1 MGFFDS
7 ILGLFK
13 GGPGTAGEKGDK
25 GDKGGTGDP
34 GIDATGTQLIKLPVN
49 FVLLTSEANVNFTLP
64 VRLAMADVKAF

>member
-1 MGFFDS
+1 MCFFDS

-13 GGPGTAGEKGDK
+13 GGPGTAGDK
-25 GDKGGTGDP
+25 GDKGNTGDP

-64 VRLAMADVKAF
+64 VSLAMADVKAF

>member
-13 GGPGTAGEKGDK
+13 GGPGTAGDKGDK
-25 GDKGGTGDP
+25 GDTGGP
-34 GIDATGTQLIKLPVN
+34 GIDAAGTQLIKLPVN

>member
-13 GGPGTAGEKGDK
+13 GGPRTAGDK
-25 GDKGGTGDP
+25 GDKGNTGDP

>member
-13 GGPGTAGEKGDK
+13 GGPGTAGDKGDK
-25 GDKGGTGDP
+25 GDTGGP
-34 GIDATGTQLIKLPVN
+34 GIDAPGTQLIKLPVN